1 MISGKIVKSNL
12 IEAVT
17 VISSATSLNCWPCH
31 RQTGTALERLGR
43 APPPTPPTAPAAP
56 AAAPRTAG
64 VGPMNGSVLLERR
77 ILSLWETPVKISY
90 RGKSI
95 CWENLRFAVLWSIL
109 AFNNLPKSDLPSGVF
124 VRCNQD
130 IICQSIFMLFSVRD
144 LLSLSFSTIFYSVE
158 TLKLKMFTCFII
170 RIPFSSYI

>member
-1 MISGKIVKSNL
+1 MISGKIVKSNM

-17 VISSATSLNCWPCH
+17 VISSATSQNCWPCH

-43 APPPTPPTAPAAP
+43 APPTTPPTAPAAP

-77 ILSLWETPVKISY
+77 TLSLWETPVKISY

-124 VRCNQD
+124 LYVVTK
-130 IICQSIFMLFSVRD
+130 ISYVSQSSCC
-144 LLSLSFSTIFYSVE
+144 SLYE
-158 TLKLKMFTCFII
+158 TCSHCPFQKYFIQWKH
-170 RIPFSSYI
+170 FN